1 MNAQE
6 FIGKWRQVE
15 LRERQA
21 CRHALQPPQRRA
33 ELPEGGFNAASLMVC
48 DTSRRAF
55 PGLRAGMRCC
65 VALLA
70 IEGAAIGGVAGG
82 PAVAPGHSAP
92 QPSREA
98 AFPLF
103 GTVKSGMWLDGGR
116 VLLIHT
122 IIPHRLAKVLPDGR
136 VESAMTFPTAEHPG
150 FSPSFGVSRGPGET
164 LWMSGAFGI
173 LRLDQALRGG
183 GLLDLKKL
191 ALAGC
196 ERFGGLLQPQVVPS
210 GVIAL
215 VACQQSRTANYAF
228 FGYARLQLAPEP
240 VLTRLR
246 PLAELTNAGGLAW
259 MVPTLA
265 QVRGEVF
272 ALVFEGG
279 PHLERVY
286 PRKGVLRAF
295 PEEFAEVPDL
305 ARNERNP
312 QPVFYRNVEAASMAA
327 GLYGQGKHL
336 FLLTRRHAGRG
347 STSWAIHRIDPMT
360 DTLEA
365 TIPLPTQAPHLIV
378 VPGPS
383 EWAFVEQGSWIG
395 MDGKS
400 TRRILF
406 VPAQEF
412 ERPGGPAKPAS
423 ASTYRR

>member
-1 MNAQE
+1 M
-6 FIGKWRQVE
+6 
-15 LRERQA
+15 
-21 CRHALQPPQRRA
+21 
-33 ELPEGGFNAASLMVC
+33 
-48 DTSRRAF
+48 
-55 PGLRAGMRCC
+55 
-65 VALLA
+65 LA
-70 IEGAAIGGVAGG
+70 IEVAAIGGAAGP
-82 PAVAPGHSAP
+82 PAVAPGQSAP
-92 QPSREA
+92 QPSHEA

-103 GTVKSGMWLDGGR
+103 GTVKSGVWLDGGR
-116 VLLIHT
+116 VLLLHT
-122 IIPHRLAKVLPDGR
+122 ILPYRLAKVLADGR

-150 FSPSFGVSRGPGET
+150 FFPSFGISRGPGET
-164 LWMSGAFGI
+164 LWVSGAALI
-173 LRLDQALRGG
+173 LEFDQTLRDGR
-183 GLLDLKKL
+183 LLDLRKL
-191 ALAGC
+191 AVPGC
-196 ERFGGLLQPQVVPS
+196 ERFGALLQPHVVP
-210 GVIAL
+210 GGMIAL
-215 VACQQSRTANYAF
+215 VACLQSGRPDYAL

-240 VLTRLR
+240 LLTQLR

-259 MVPTLA
+259 LVPTLA
-265 QVRGEVF
+265 QARGEVF

-279 PHLERVY
+279 PHIERVY

-295 PEEFAEVPDL
+295 PERFAEVPDL

-360 DTLEA
+360 DTLE
-365 TIPLPTQAPHLIV
+365 TTVPLPTQAPHLVV
-378 VPGPS
+378 VPGSS

-406 VPAQEF
+406 IPAQEF
-412 ERPGGPAKPAS
+412 ERPGGPAKPAT